1 MKQALEPFLSGR
13 PAADEFR
20 QLADLVFRVCF
31 SLIFIL
37 LGGEHL
43 FRDALIQG
51 MMPGW
56 LPWKRAFSVATGLV
70 ILAGGGCTL
79 LGLFTRVGATALLV
93 FLVPVTLFV
102 HFHQIGD
109 YPENLPTTMHWLWN
123 VYHQGS
129 VLKNLALIGAAI
141 HFAFDGA
148 GPLSL
153 DRMLFDA
160 KRKEQRPAA

>member
-1 MKQALEPFLSGR
+1 MKRALVPFLTGR
-13 PAADEFR
+13 PAADEYS

-43 FRDALIQG
+43 FRDTLIQG
-51 MMPGW
+51 MMPEG
-56 LPWKRAFSVATGLV
+56 LPWKRAWSIATGLA
-70 ILAGGGCTL
+70 ILCGGGCIM
-79 LGLFTRVGATALLV
+79 LGLFTRIGATALLV
-93 FLVPVTLFV
+93 FLVPVTIFV
-102 HFHQIGD
+102 HFHQIGA
-109 YPENLPTTMHWLWN
+109 YPETLPSSMHWLWN

-153 DRMLFDA
+153 DHVLFGKAEARGGND
-160 KRKEQRPAA
+160 